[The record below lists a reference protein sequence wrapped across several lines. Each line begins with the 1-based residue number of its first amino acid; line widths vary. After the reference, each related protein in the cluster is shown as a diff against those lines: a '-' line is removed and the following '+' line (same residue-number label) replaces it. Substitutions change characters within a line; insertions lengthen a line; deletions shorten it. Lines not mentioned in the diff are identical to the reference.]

1 MKPHLLEV
9 NSHPSI
15 YTEPLN
21 MAVIDKDNDKDK
33 DKDNYK
39 DNDKDK
45 YKVHRTPN
53 ICYIFEKQ
61 RVQGYQI

>member
-39 DNDKDK
+39 DNCKDNYKDNYKDNDIGKDK
-45 YKVHRTPN
+45 N
-53 ICYIFEKQ
+53 A
-61 RVQGYQI
+61 

>member
-39 DNDKDK
+39 DNCKDDYKDNDIGKDK
-45 YKVHRTPN
+45 N
-53 ICYIFEKQ
+53 A
-61 RVQGYQI
+61 